1 MKFKNLDRD
10 VLQVI
15 NPPFWD
21 SCHYLNNKLRKGY
34 EYIFEKYLNGKNY
47 DKLLDYGCGAKP
59 YEVIIKKY
67 IKNYI
72 GVDISNNQKA
82 DYLIEPGQKLP
93 FADKY
98 FDVIL
103 SSQVLEHVEESN
115 QYLNECNRLLKN
127 NGLLFLSTHGT
138 WQFHTT
144 IDVQR
149 WTSYGLKKLI
159 SSYNFEIIDFVP
171 ILGQLALT
179 SQLRLTYYNS
189 VANYIGMIGRFI
201 VTPISIIYQYK
212 MKFEDLLTPR
222 RVKERDSAIYIV
234 AAKKIKDV

>member
-1 MKFKNLDRD
+1 MKYKNLDND
-10 VLQVI
+10 VLQVL

-21 SCHYLNNKLRKGY
+21 SCHYLNNKLRKEY
-34 EYIFEKYLNGKNY
+34 ELIFDKYLNDKNY

-59 YEVIIKKY
+59 YEIIITTY

-72 GVDISNNQKA
+72 GVDIGNNPKA

-93 FADKY
+93 FNDKY
-98 FDVIL
+98 FDIVL

-115 QYLNECNRLLKN
+115 QYLNECNRVLKN

-138 WQFHTT
+138 WQYHTT

-149 WTSYGLKKLI
+149 WTSYGLRKLI
-159 SSYNFEIIDFVP
+159 GSYNFEIIDFVP

-189 VANYIGMIGRFI
+189 VANYFGAIGRCI
-201 VTPISIIYQYK
+201 VLPISIIYQYK
-212 MKFEDLLTPR
+212 MRFEDLLTPK
-222 RVKERDSAIYIV
+222 RVKQRDSAIYLI
-234 AAKKIKDV
+234 AAKKIKDI